1 MARGSEDYFCLRPLQ
16 GALERRGWRPV
27 VAEGG
32 ILPVTPQ
39 DGRIGFTAHRPNLA
53 RRQMLWPLYGA
64 KRSTG
69 ELTRVQAWR
78 WRVERILSDS
88 PGFCSGVTFAIE
100 TSSAQPAYDDERSSR
115 TTAPTAGGP

>member
-1 MARGSEDYFCLRPLQ
+1 LQ
-16 GALERRGWRPV
+16 
-27 VAEGG
+27 
-32 ILPVTPQ
+32 VTAQ

-53 RRQMLWPLYGA
+53 RRQMPWPGYGAPTYHHKVANWPLYGA

-69 ELTRVQAWR
+69 ELTRVRAWR

-100 TSSAQPAYDDERSSR
+100 ACSA
-115 TTAPTAGGP
+115 

>member
-1 MARGSEDYFCLRPLQ
+1 LRRPLSS
-16 GALERRGWRPV
+16 RPESASSRQLL
-27 VAEGG
+27 AEGG
-32 ILPVTPQ
+32 ILPVKPQ

-53 RRQMLWPLYGA
+53 RRQMLWPLYRA

-69 ELTRVQAWR
+69 ELTRMQAWC

>member
-1 MARGSEDYFCLRPLQ
+1 
-16 GALERRGWRPV
+16 

-53 RRQMLWPLYGA
+53 RRQMLWPGYGAPTYHHEVASCPLYGA

-69 ELTRVQAWR
+69 ELTRVRAWC

-115 TTAPTAGGP
+115 TTAPAAGGP